1 MQTLFNNQNITV
13 VKHNTKTC
21 ILINILWGRLH
32 SLFQQ
37 NNLLK
42 LSDIC
47 RIILRLCAGDPTKYR
62 LKLLTS
68 PGDSLPTTTPRPN
81 IFLRELRVH
90 FQRSNLQLQYI
101 CLSLFPCFE
110 CIRKSKQFHSSYSA
124 CAIHPNLTY
133 PLLTPFCI
141 FH

>member
-1 MQTLFNNQNITV
+1 MRIICRPFSTIRTSV

-21 ILINILWGRLH
+21 ILIDILWGRLH
-32 SLFQQ
+32 SL
-37 NNLLK
+37 LLK

-47 RIILRLCAGDPTKYR
+47 RIILRLCAGDSTKYR

-68 PGDSLPTTTPRPN
+68 PGDSLPTTTPRPK

-101 CLSLFPCFE
+101 CLALFPCFE

-133 PLLTPFCI
+133 PLLTPFSI